1 MKTLTAK
8 AFEHANVM
16 GKKLQYVRI
25 TNGRE
30 EYIIN
35 VGLKTFETLTKMEQD
50 EPAADTTPK
59 SNGDKVDKQDRKSG
73 RG

>member
-25 TNGRE
+25 TNGSE
-30 EYIIN
+30 DYLIN
-35 VGLKTFETLTKMEQD
+35 VGMKTFEALTKMEQD

-59 SNGDKVDKQDRKSG
+59 PDGDKVDQQNRKGG
-73 RG
+73 RR

>member
-1 MKTLTAK
+1 MKQLTAK

-25 TNGRE
+25 TNGSE

-35 VGLKTFETLTKMEQD
+35 VGIKTYEALTKLES
-50 EPAADTTPK
+50 EPANNETTNNEP
-59 SNGDKVDKQDRKSG
+59 NGDQVDLKNSKG
-73 RG
+73 RR